1 MSEFCMAK
9 RDGTKRRSIV
19 MCSGFMLVVLASL
32 PASAQ
37 RFTTPRT
44 PWGDPDL
51 QGTFA
56 NDNEYATPLEKPAE
70 FGDKTLADIT
80 PAEFEQIRKDAEAKM
95 IANLPPG
102 PRGPDAWWLENL
114 DLSKRNH
121 PWLVIDPPDG
131 KIPALT
137 PEAKAKTGQRQRSS
151 FLGGPF
157 DSPKDFNPLE
167 RCISRG
173 IPGSMIPVM
182 YGNVYEIVQ
191 SPEYVAITY
200 EIIHEARLIP
210 LDARPHVGQAIRQ
223 HMGDARGH
231 WEGDTL
237 VVETT
242 NFTAL
247 TAYRNSNPETL
258 KITERFT
265 RTSPTRINWTATMD
279 DPKTWTKPWTIEIPL
294 TLDPQPVMAFEC
306 HEGNYGLRN
315 ILSGA
320 RADDARKAAAAPAK
334 NK

>member
-1 MSEFCMAK
+1 MSDIEW
-9 RDGTKRRSIV
+9 RRFSRQGV
-19 MCSGFMLVVLASL
+19 PAVAFVLLAVAVAPS
-32 PASAQ
+32 ASAQ
-37 RFTTPRT
+37 SYKAPRT
-44 PWGDPDL
+44 PWGHPDL

-80 PAEFEQIRKDAEAKM
+80 PTELERIRKEAEARM

-102 PRGPDAWWLENL
+102 PRGPDTWWLENL

-137 PEAKAKTGQRQRSS
+137 PEGQAKVGQRQRSS
-151 FLGGPF
+151 FVGGPF

-210 LDARPHVGQAIRQ
+210 LDGRPHVGQTIRQ

-231 WEGDTL
+231 WEGETL

-242 NFTAL
+242 NFSAL
-247 TAYRNSNPETL
+247 TAYRNSNPATL

-265 RTSPTRINWTATMD
+265 RVSPEKIDWSATME

-294 TLDPQPVMAFEC
+294 TRDPQPVMAFEC

-320 RADDARKAAAAPAK
+320 RAEDAKKAAAAATK
-334 NK
+334 